1 MSSRVFRVISYNVL
15 DGFTTHSHRRERV
28 ADWLAG
34 RRADVV
40 ALCEL
45 NQYTED
51 RLRRECRHWGHEHAV
66 QLKLDGYPTGLTS
79 RTPITDVQRVTE
91 GFHHG
96 VLHGR
101 TAGIDFLVIH
111 LSPHEFRVRQAEASR
126 IAEWVG
132 RLLADGRRVIVL
144 GDFNSLSPADRPLYE
159 ACGLLDYHRGRA
171 ASRTDR
177 NLNDGQ
183 PDFTVHQ
190 TLLDAGLTDVVA
202 RHVPLGPGRIT
213 CATALIR
220 PPDADETAWQRGQR
234 RIDFL
239 LADAELASRSRAA
252 RVFNDA
258 SMDALSDHY
267 PIEADFAW
275 PGDGR

>member
-1 MSSRVFRVISYNVL
+1 MSQPRFRVVSYNVL
-15 DGFTTHSHRRERV
+15 DGFTTHPGRRERV

-45 NQYTED
+45 NHYTED
-51 RLRRECRHWGHEHAV
+51 RLQRECRHWGHEYAV
-66 QLKLDGYPTGLTS
+66 QLKLEGYPTGLTS
-79 RTPITDVQRVTE
+79 RTPITDVERVTE

-101 TAGIDFLVIH
+101 TAGIDFLVVH
-111 LSPHEFRVRQAEASR
+111 LSPHEFRVRQAEAAR
-126 IAEWVG
+126 LADWVR

-159 ACGLLDYHRGRA
+159 ARGLFDYHRSRA
-171 ASRTDR
+171 ESLADR

-190 TLLDAGLTDVVA
+190 VLLDAGLADVIA
-202 RHVPLGPGRIT
+202 RHVPLGPERVT
-213 CATALIR
+213 CATPLIR
-220 PPDADETAWQRGQR
+220 SPGTDDASWQRGQR

-239 LADAELASRSRAA
+239 LADAELAARSIAA
-252 RVFNDA
+252 SVFNGA

-275 PGDGR
+275 PGGGC